1 MSQDV
6 MERKDQRTASDR
18 EPVREQ
24 LQTQAQQIQRK
35 PQGSHLFLILAA
47 FAILL
52 LVAGGITLLVRRSQY
67 QALAKETETLAVP
80 TVAVIHPMAGSDSE
94 DMVLP
99 STLQA
104 YVESPIYAR
113 TNGYLKKW
121 YHDIGSRVT
130 KGQLLADIDTPE
142 IAQELA
148 QSRAELGTAQAN
160 QNLSQITA
168 SRYEGLL
175 KTDSVSKQESDNA
188 TGDLAAKR
196 ANTLSAEANM
206 RRLQET
212 ESFRH
217 IYAPFS
223 GVITRRNVDIGN
235 LINAGNGGAAQLLF
249 TLAQTDPIRVFV
261 NVPEVYAP
269 AIRRGLGAYLELQQ
283 FPGEKFY
290 GTVARTADA
299 IDLNTR
305 TLLTEVDVPNKSG
318 QLLPGGYAQVHLE
331 VKVNGSRLEVPVNA
345 LLFRSEGLRAVV
357 IDDNH
362 KTHLQPLTI
371 GRDYGTTLEVL
382 QGLKP
387 TDWIVINPADSLD
400 EGVLV
405 NVKPIAQPA
414 APAPASRGTGASN
427 GQGDTTNNGTQPPSG
442 TPAANPNGDNNG
454 QSAPKKQ

>member
-6 MERKDQRTASDR
+6 MEQKDQGTASQR

-24 LQTQAQQIQRK
+24 PRVQQSEQK
-35 PQGSHLFLILAA
+35 PQRSRLFLALAVMA
-47 FAILL
+47 VLL
-52 LVAGGITLLVRRSQY
+52 LVVGGITLLLRRSQY
-67 QALAKETETLAVP
+67 KALAKETETLAVP
-80 TVAVIHPMAGSDSE
+80 TVSVVHPIAESDSE
-94 DMVLP
+94 DLVLP

-104 YVESPIYAR
+104 YVDSPIYAR

-121 YHDIGSRVT
+121 YHDIGSRVN

-142 IAQELA
+142 IAQELE
-148 QSRAELGTAQAN
+148 QSRAELGTAKAN

-175 KTDSVSKQESDNA
+175 KTDSVSKQEVDNA
-188 TGDLAAKR
+188 TGDLAAKS
-196 ANTLSAEANM
+196 ANTQSAEANV

-235 LINAGNGGAAQLLF
+235 LINAGNGGSAQLLF

-269 AIRRGLGAYLELQQ
+269 TIHQGLGAYLELQQ
-283 FPGEKFY
+283 FPGQKFY
-290 GTVARTADA
+290 GKVARTADS

-318 QLLPGGYAQVHLE
+318 LLLPGGFAQVHLE

-357 IDDNH
+357 IDDNQ
-362 KTHLQPLTI
+362 KTHLQPLMI

-400 EGVLV
+400 EGVQV
-405 NVKPIAQPA
+405 NVKQIAQPP
-414 APAPASRGTGASN
+414 APAPASSGTGGSS
-427 GQGDTTNNGTQPPSG
+427 GQGNPTNNGTRPPSG
-442 TPAANPNGDNNG
+442 TPAANPNGNNNG
-454 QSAPKKQ
+454 QPAPKNQ